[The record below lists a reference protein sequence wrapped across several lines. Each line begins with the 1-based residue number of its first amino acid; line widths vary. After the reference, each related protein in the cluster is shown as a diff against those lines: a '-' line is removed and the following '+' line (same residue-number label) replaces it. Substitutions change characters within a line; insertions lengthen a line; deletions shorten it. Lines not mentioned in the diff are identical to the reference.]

1 MKYVRLDLL
10 CLLLLASAV
19 PSFAAP
25 PASCGTLN
33 AGLQILT
40 GLPTKGFKLCR
51 RFENGGLV
59 SHTGSAASSYT
70 YSGVG
75 GSFTGQVALNAPAAT
90 CAQFPLVIFSHGW
103 SGCGTQ
109 SVFLTEQL
117 ARLGYIVAAPD
128 HNDHGCS
135 VDGTSI
141 GLLQVNYEFPF
152 TTFGN
157 ASSWTDQTASYRKTW
172 ISRPF

>member
-1 MKYVRLDLL
+1 MKYVRSG
-10 CLLLLASAV
+10 LLLLAFAV
-19 PSFAAP
+19 PAFAAP

-33 AGLQILT
+33 AGLQILS
-40 GLPTKGFKLCR
+40 GVPT
-51 RFENGGLV
+51 NGSNYAGALKMAV
-59 SHTGSAASSYT
+59 WYPTSSASSSYT

-75 GSFTGQVALNAPAAT
+75 GNFTGMVALNAPAAT
-90 CAQFPLVIFSHGW
+90 CAQFPLIIFSHGW

-117 ARLGYIVAAPD
+117 ARLGYIVAAPV

-141 GLLQVNYEFPF
+141 GLLQVNFAFPF

-157 ASSWTDQTASYRKTW
+157 ASNWTDQTALYRNQG
-172 ISRPF
+172 ISSPF